1 MRTTTLLKKLLGIQ
15 HLVVDD
21 FRLDGLALMV
31 DVHPTWRRPRCP
43 ICHRIVPGYDRLP
56 VRLWRHLDFAGT
68 QVLLRY
74 ARRRVACPVCGIHV
88 EEVPWSDGAESRFTH
103 AFEESVA
110 FLAQCTDKTSVLE
123 VFRISWVT
131 VGKIIE
137 RVVGRHRPEDPLDGL
152 TAIGV
157 DELSY
162 RKGHQYVTLVTDHAT
177 GRIVWGKKGKN
188 TETFMSF
195 FKALGEERC
204 KAIRV
209 VTMDMSGA
217 YQKAVREKVPQAQI
231 VFDRFHVQKLVSEAL
246 TETRREQWRTLKAQE
261 PEQAKKIKGLHW
273 ALQKRPWNLTPK
285 QRNRLSTLQR
295 DNAPVYRAYLLKESF
310 AAILDRLQ
318 PNVVASKLRDW
329 LTWASHSRLPEFVQV
344 ARTIRK
350 HFDDIIAYVR
360 WRLSNGVVEG
370 LNNKIRVIARRA
382 YGFHSASALI
392 AMVMLSCSGILL
404 TRLLGPL
411 K

>member
-188 TETFMSF
+188 AETFMSF

-209 VTMDMSGA
+209 VTNGHERCIPEGGPGEGPPGPDR
-217 YQKAVREKVPQAQI
+217 VRPI
-231 VFDRFHVQKLVSEAL
+231 PC
-246 TETRREQWRTLKAQE
+246 
-261 PEQAKKIKGLHW
+261 PE
-273 ALQKRPWNLTPK
+273 
-285 QRNRLSTLQR
+285 
-295 DNAPVYRAYLLKESF
+295 
-310 AAILDRLQ
+310 
-318 PNVVASKLRDW
+318 
-329 LTWASHSRLPEFVQV
+329 
-344 ARTIRK
+344 
-350 HFDDIIAYVR
+350 
-360 WRLSNGVVEG
+360 
-370 LNNKIRVIARRA
+370 
-382 YGFHSASALI
+382 
-392 AMVMLSCSGILL
+392 
-404 TRLLGPL
+404 TRLLGPDGNTTGAVENPEGAGAGTSEEDQRAPL
-411 K
+411 GTTEETLESHPQAAESTLNATARQRSRVSSLSPEGVLRCHPGSPPAQRGGLQAEGLADMGEPQPSARIRPGRKDHGCRSSQVTLPLPIWVKDPVHRAVSVVGWPCAGTQPASRYARS